1 MVDLK
6 EKREKNHDK
15 KVNAIERVFGI
26 SPLVAGFLITATDL
40 KGDYCDECDYEEFKL
55 GKFLGFTIA
64 LGTMTNHGM
73 PPITPNV
80 LSVAVAIYFTESAFS
95 ATYSLSKLLG
105 KPVGALK
112 RKIEA
117 KKEAKVSSKKLEK
130 ELDVVKE
137 QNEVV
142 SSKELENEK
151 VTFAIKSL
159 LEYEMLKKEEPKK
172 VNDISRKEDLES
184 SKDAYDSS
192 KKVVVRA
199 RKMI

>member
-1 MVDLK
+1 MHCIDTTLPK
-6 EKREKNHDK
+6 YK
-15 KVNAIERVFGI
+15 
-26 SPLVAGFLITATDL
+26 SGFFA
-40 KGDYCDECDYEEFKL
+40 
-55 GKFLGFTIA
+55 
-64 LGTMTNHGM
+64 
-73 PPITPNV
+73 
-80 LSVAVAIYFTESAFS
+80 ESAFS